1 MNAFITL
8 IIFTLPGLLT
18 YFWINLFGVTPTE
31 KRSNSEVTAISALLL
46 IPVIGTVFL
55 VYNMLALISRG
66 NFNIPFIKGDWRY
79 IGKIKDI
86 VSLAD
91 SMWFIILYVI
101 LTIVVSY
108 ILALV
113 ISKYLFPLIIMQIN
127 KVRVKNNIAPLGKH
141 PTVWNSMFMNND
153 KQIIKYKK
161 QGEDSSLIGNLV
173 KVPRAN
179 EVGKSIV
186 LEAVEHWT
194 NIIDYYDV
202 QIDYTYVDTD
212 NGIII
217 HIYNSDAAKE
227 AERLFNE
234 RFPDGIIS

>member
-31 KRSNSEVTAISALLL
+31 KKTNSEVTAISALLL
-46 IPVIGTVFL
+46 IPNIGAVFL
-55 VYNMLALISRG
+55 IYNVFALLSRG
-66 NFNIPFIKGDWRY
+66 NVNIPHIKGNWRY

-86 VSLAD
+86 VALAD

-101 LTIVVSY
+101 LTIIISY

-113 ISKYLFPLIIMQIN
+113 ISKYLFPLVVKQIN
-127 KVRVKNNIAPLGKH
+127 KVRIMNNIAPLGKH
-141 PTVWNSMFMNND
+141 TTVWNSMFMNND
-153 KQIIKYKK
+153 EQIIEFKK
-161 QGEDSSLIGNLV
+161 QGEETTLIGNLV

-179 EVGKSIV
+179 EAGKSIV

-202 QIDYTYVDTD
+202 QIDHTYVDTD
-212 NGIII
+212 NGIVI
-217 HIYNSDAAKE
+217 HIYNSTAAKE
-227 AERLFNE
+227 AEELFNA